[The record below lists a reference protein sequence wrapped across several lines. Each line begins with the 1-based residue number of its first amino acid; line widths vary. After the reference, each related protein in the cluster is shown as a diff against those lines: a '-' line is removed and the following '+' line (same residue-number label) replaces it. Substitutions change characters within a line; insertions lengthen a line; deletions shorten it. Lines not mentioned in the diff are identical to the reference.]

1 MIKKVLATAAVA
13 ASVVG
18 MSAATASAAADDGAN
33 STNVIGNQSK
43 QAIGSN
49 STGGYMSPNFGLV
62 NGGVLHCFDVQDI
75 TAQVPIINIV
85 AVNVD
90 DVLSPKQNMTCTQ
103 NSVEQQQN
111 NPLSDLI
118 EVLADNG
125 NTDVS

>member
-1 MIKKVLATAAVA
+1 VIKKVLATAAVA

-18 MSAATASAAADDGAN
+18 MSAATASAAGDDGAN
-33 STNVIGNQSK
+33 SANIIGNQSK

-75 TAQVPIINIV
+75 TAQVPIVNIV

-103 NSVEQQQN
+103 NSVQEQNN

-118 EVLADNG
+118 DVLSENANIDG
-125 NTDVS
+125 K

>member
-18 MSAATASAAADDGAN
+18 MSAATASAAADDGNGAN
-33 STNVIGNQSK
+33 IIGNKSQ
-43 QAIGSN
+43 QTIGST
-49 STGGYMSPNFGLV
+49 STGGYMSPNFGLI

-75 TAQVPIINIV
+75 TAQVPIVNVV

-103 NSVEQQQN
+103 NSIQQQQN
-111 NPLSDLI
+111 NPLSDL
-118 EVLADNG
+118 VDLLADNG

>member
-18 MSAATASAAADDGAN
+18 MSAATASAAGDDGSNSAN
-33 STNVIGNQSK
+33 IIGNQSK
-43 QAIGSN
+43 QSIGSTH
-49 STGGYMSPNFGLV
+49 TGGYMSPNFGLV

-75 TAQVPIINIV
+75 TAQVPIVNIV

-90 DVLSPKQNMTCTQ
+90 DILSPKQNMTCVQ
-103 NSVEQQQN
+103 NSVQQQNN

-118 EVLADNG
+118 DVLSENA
-125 NTDVS
+125 NTDAK